1 MRPKLI
7 IVIFIAF
14 MLTGCGKAQAEIN
27 SKIVESAYSEK
38 TLELKGAYKLSVD
51 CDSSNIEVYCWKK
64 DNIKFEITRRVKG
77 AYEKDVILEKLEDFK
92 IDIKNENEKV
102 ALISRYK
109 GDRKSS
115 IERSSDFKI
124 YVPKDIEIMN
134 YKVDRGNIRIF
145 DDIRCSLNAQLN
157 NANLEI
163 NRFIGVLN
171 VTGNTGNVKVLGG
184 KMSGSSSVI
193 TNNGNISIKSEFDEN
208 GEYTFNTGRGHVD
221 IYAPSD
227 SRASFE
233 TMGELELNEFTD
245 RKTLMLLT
253 DSEEKLS
260 DQLGKVRISSGIGG
274 ISVRKY

>member
-1 MRPKLI
+1 MRLNLI

-14 MLTGCGKAQAEIN
+14 LLSGCGKAQAEIN

-38 TLELKGAYKLSVD
+38 TIELKGAYKLSVD

-77 AYEKDVILEKLEDFK
+77 AYEKDTILEKLEDFK
-92 IDIKNENEKV
+92 IDIKNENEEV
-102 ALISRYK
+102 TLISRYK

-115 IERSSDFKI
+115 IERSADFKI
-124 YVPKDIEIMN
+124 YIPKAIEIMN
-134 YKVDRGNIRIF
+134 YKVDSGNIRIF
-145 DDIRCSLNAQLN
+145 DDIRCSLSAQLN

-193 TNNGNISIKSEFDEN
+193 ANNGNISIKSEFEEN
-208 GEYTFNTGRGHVD
+208 GEYTFNTGRGRVD

-233 TMGELELNEFTD
+233 TVGELEINEFTD
-245 RKTLMLLT
+245 RKTLVILT
-253 DSEEKLS
+253 DDQEKLS
-260 DQLGKVRISSGIGG
+260 DPLGKVKISSGIGG